1 MDTVCVAIQATDPMT
16 YLGLK
21 SYLSSQRQLRV
32 ATGRSDQPEVV
43 LFATDRLDS
52 EAVNRLRKTAEDLG
66 RPTVLVT
73 GDLSESTLLTIV
85 EHHVVAIL
93 PKHSVTGEELVDS
106 VMAAARGD
114 GIMPPDVLG
123 QLLRQVEALQREV
136 LAPNGL
142 NASGLQPREV
152 HILRLMAD
160 GHGTE
165 EIANELRYSERTVK
179 NVLYNLTT
187 RLHLRNRAHAVAY
200 ALRAGVI

>member
-114 GIMPPDVLG
+114 GIMPPDVL
-123 QLLRQVEALQREV
+123 
-136 LAPNGL
+136 
-142 NASGLQPREV
+142 
-152 HILRLMAD
+152 
-160 GHGTE
+160 
-165 EIANELRYSERTVK
+165 
-179 NVLYNLTT
+179 
-187 RLHLRNRAHAVAY
+187 
-200 ALRAGVI
+200 